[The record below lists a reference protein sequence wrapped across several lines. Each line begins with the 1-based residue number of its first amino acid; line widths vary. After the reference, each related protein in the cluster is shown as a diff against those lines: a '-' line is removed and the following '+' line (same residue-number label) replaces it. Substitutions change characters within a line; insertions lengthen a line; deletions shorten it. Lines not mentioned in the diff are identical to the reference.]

1 MRIFQYGSNMD
12 RARIES
18 RIGAVRNLG
27 KTELPRYRLVFD
39 VHSDRNN
46 CAAADIM
53 ADDLI
58 TSRVLGR
65 LYDITDEQAKVL
77 DGFEGVRKGNYERQ
91 NVTIP
96 GHGQAMTYVGTDKA
110 RDRFRADFRDEL
122 PSNEYLSHLING
134 LEDPAIHASLYYI
147 SKVIKTG
154 RGDPSPNRHVTA
166 IRTFDNRQDYR
177 RSTVGLSESARNHL
191 GVGPGDFVTVT
202 SPNAMPHIHLCVQ
215 RLPKDMVD
223 VAREQPY
230 IATLSNEVR
239 KILALR
245 KRATREGQNFNTVF
259 DPVEIYSAV

>member
-134 LEDPAIHASLYYI
+134 
-147 SKVIKTG
+147 
-154 RGDPSPNRHVTA
+154 
-166 IRTFDNRQDYR
+166 
-177 RSTVGLSESARNHL
+177 
-191 GVGPGDFVTVT
+191 PGDFVTVT
-202 SPNAMPHIHLCVQ
+202 SP
-215 RLPKDMVD
+215 
-223 VAREQPY
+223 
-230 IATLSNEVR
+230 
-239 KILALR
+239 
-245 KRATREGQNFNTVF
+245 
-259 DPVEIYSAV
+259 